1 MTTVF
6 TNAGQLV
13 TNDPAHPDGDGTP
26 LGIISNGAFAVDGER
41 IVWVGRSTSTPDAD
55 TRRDLDGRTVIAGF
69 VDSHTHLVFGGDR
82 ADEFAA
88 RMAGNPY
95 SAGGIAVTVAATR
108 DASDDTL
115 RANARRLHS
124 EMLSSGTTTVEIK
137 SGYGLTTYDE
147 ARSVTLGREIT
158 PEVSF
163 LGAHV
168 VPREF
173 ADRREAYVELV
184 CGEMVEACASD
195 ARWIDV
201 FCDRGAF
208 DIDESREILRAGMRL
223 GLASRLHAHQL
234 DRTGAV
240 ELGIELDAASVDH
253 CNHLDNSDIA
263 ALAASNT
270 VATVLPGADFSTRS
284 RYADAR
290 RLIDAGATVAIA
302 TDCNPGT
309 SFTTSMPFCIAV
321 AVRDMHLTPAEAL
334 WSATAGGAR
343 ALWRDDVG
351 VLREGASADFAVL
364 DAPSF
369 VHLAY
374 RPGVSLVSQTWRGGA
389 CAYSLS

>member
-6 TNAGQLV
+6 TNVGLLV
-13 TNDPAHPDGDGTP
+13 TNDPTHPDGDGTP
-26 LGIISNGAFAVDGER
+26 LGIITNGAFAVDGER
-41 IVWVGRSTSTPDAD
+41 VVWVGRTTNTPDAD
-55 TRRDLDGRTVIAGF
+55 AWLDLDGRTVIPGF

-88 RMAGNPY
+88 RMAGKPY
-95 SAGGIAVTVAATR
+95 TAGGIATTVAATR
-108 DASDDTL
+108 DASGDTL
-115 RANARRLHS
+115 RSNAWRLYH
-124 EMLSSGTTTVEIK
+124 EMLSTGTTTAEIK

-147 ARSVTLGREIT
+147 ARSVALACEIT
-158 PEVSF
+158 PEATF

-173 ADRREAYVELV
+173 ADRRDAYVELV
-184 CGEMVEACASD
+184 CGEMVEACAPG

-208 DIDESREILRAGMRL
+208 DVDEAREILRSGMRL
-223 GLASRLHAHQL
+223 GLAPRLHAHQL

-240 ELGIELDAASVDH
+240 ELGIELGAASVDH
-253 CNHLDNSDIA
+253 CNHLDEAEVA

-284 RYADAR
+284 AYADAR
-290 RLIDAGATVAIA
+290 RLLDAGATVAIA

-321 AVRDMHLTPAEAL
+321 AVRDMHLTPAEA
-334 WSATAGGAR
+334 
-343 ALWRDDVG
+343 
-351 VLREGASADFAVL
+351 
-364 DAPSF
+364 
-369 VHLAY
+369 
-374 RPGVSLVSQTWRGGA
+374 
-389 CAYSLS
+389 

>member
-55 TRRDLDGRTVIAGF
+55 TRRDLDGRTVIPGF

-108 DASDDTL
+108 DASDETL
-115 RANARRLHS
+115 RANAWRLHS

-184 CGEMVEACASD
+184 CGEMAEACASD

-223 GLASRLHAHQL
+223 GLAPRLHAHQL

-253 CNHLDNSDIA
+253 CNHLDGSDIA

-284 RYADAR
+284 PYADAR
-290 RLIDAGATVAIA
+290 RLIDGGATVAIA

-343 ALWRDDVG
+343 ALRRDDIG

-389 CAYSLS
+389 CAHSLS